1 MVYFKYWNVFGSVF
15 SFDFT
20 ASQLTSWFYFY
31 NILCI
36 LNSRRETSKF
46 HSGDLIY
53 DFHFCI
59 SISSYGNK
67 SLSKCYCVATRSEF
81 KYDWTLS

>member
-20 ASQLTSWFYFY
+20 ASHSFTSWFYFY

-36 LNSRRETSKF
+36 FE
-46 HSGDLIY
+46 
-53 DFHFCI
+53 
-59 SISSYGNK
+59 
-67 SLSKCYCVATRSEF
+67 
-81 KYDWTLS
+81 